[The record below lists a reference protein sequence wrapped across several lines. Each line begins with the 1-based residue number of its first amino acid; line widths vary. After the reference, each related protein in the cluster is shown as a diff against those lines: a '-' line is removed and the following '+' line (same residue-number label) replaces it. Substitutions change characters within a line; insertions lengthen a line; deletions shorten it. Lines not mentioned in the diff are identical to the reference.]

1 MLMPVYNQRI
11 QGGESTGA
19 SSCVRA
25 SQPGSSHRAFSPLG
39 TLPAT
44 EANEDLSEAVMFAD
58 MSKDGRQDGCKE
70 LGRGRFKLSNLQPG
84 ISIMVIFVVT
94 HPPPQTK
101 SIEGSYTIHHHDL
114 WLVLFVTK

>member
-1 MLMPVYNQRI
+1 MPLYNQRI
-11 QGGESTGA
+11 QWGESTDA

-58 MSKDGRQDGCKE
+58 MSKDGRQDGGKE
-70 LGRGRFKLSNLQPG
+70 LGGEIQTVQFAARHLNHGDFCSY
-84 ISIMVIFVVT
+84 
-94 HPPPQTK
+94 PPSP
-101 SIEGSYTIHHHDL
+101 
-114 WLVLFVTK
+114 

>member
-1 MLMPVYNQRI
+1 MPLYNQRI
-11 QGGESTGA
+11 QWGESTDA

-58 MSKDGRQDGCKE
+58 MSKDGRQDGGKE
-70 LGRGRFKLSNLQPG
+70 LGGEIQTVQFAARHLNHGDFCSY
-84 ISIMVIFVVT
+84 
-94 HPPPQTK
+94 PPSPWK
-101 SIEGSYTIHHHDL
+101 
-114 WLVLFVTK
+114 KR